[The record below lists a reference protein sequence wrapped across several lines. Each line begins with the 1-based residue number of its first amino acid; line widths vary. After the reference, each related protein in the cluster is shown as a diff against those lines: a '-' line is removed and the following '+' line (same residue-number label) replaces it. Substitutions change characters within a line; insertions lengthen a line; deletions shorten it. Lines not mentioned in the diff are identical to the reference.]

1 MSTDLPI
8 EYTYQIVEVGRDY
21 YTFKMKEWAGV
32 DPETGRG
39 LWYLNEEGDETT
51 NNYNQAKKRYVGKA
65 TPDFQGGLTN
75 NLKWKGFDMSFQ
87 FNFSVGSKIYGN
99 HLRYDEQIGNS
110 FASPYTKYVEENRW
124 RKPGDN
130 AKVPMLMFTSGVT
143 ENSHSSRFLMDGSY
157 LKFRSFSLGYT
168 LPSNVVSKLGLS
180 RSRVFFNAE
189 NIYTFSDSEYRGFDP
204 ASVGANGVQW
214 WNYPT
219 PRSFVFG
226 LTLGF

>member
-1 MSTDLPI
+1 M
-8 EYTYQIVEVGRDY
+8 YT
-21 YTFKMKEWAGV
+21 T
-32 DPETGRG
+32 
-39 LWYLNEEGDETT
+39 
-51 NNYNQAKKRYVGKA
+51 
-65 TPDFQGGLTN
+65 
-75 NLKWKGFDMSFQ
+75 
-87 FNFSVGSKIYGN
+87 
-99 HLRYDEQIGNS
+99 
-110 FASPYTKYVEENRW
+110 
-124 RKPGDN
+124 
-130 AKVPMLMFTSGVT
+130 GVT